1 MARRVPPTLGFDAI
15 TIEGGLIAPEMLGR
29 IGATKAGE
37 QSEAEYGL
45 DPGVKIRDEIGFAF
59 SIAETLWARFRQG
72 ANVERF
78 ADDLLRQVFGFR
90 SLTATPAP
98 QAGGITWPVRR
109 SALGGR
115 VPVVVAPPPAE
126 NVRKSGLDESF
137 APLGDGNRRR
147 SATLLVQE
155 FLNAADTAM
164 WGIAIDG
171 HSIRILRRNA
181 SLTRPAWIEADLARI
196 LSERMFADFSVL
208 WLLLH
213 ESRFGKAVAAPADCP
228 LERWRETAR
237 AEGVAARG
245 RLRDGVEAA
254 LKLLGQGFLLHADNG
269 ALRTALSAGTLS
281 PQEYFQ
287 ELLRLVYRFIF
298 LFTAEDRNLL
308 HPPQATEAARHL
320 YADGYALGRLR
331 ERAVRRTAYD
341 RHHDLYEG
349 VKLVS
354 GRLAAG
360 EPKLALPALG
370 GLFMPGTTPHLDQ
383 AKLANRD
390 LLAALFRLAWLPV
403 DSRLERVNWHDMSPE
418 ELGSVYESLLELT
431 PRLDQGCFVFAQG
444 SEAKGN
450 ARKTSGSYYTPD
462 SLVELLLDSALDPVI
477 DAAVAAH
484 PGKEVAALLDLDV
497 IDPACGSGHFLL
509 AAARRIAGR
518 IAQYTSPGAPSAE
531 DYRHALREVAR
542 HCLYGAD
549 RNPMAVELCKVALWI
564 ETLEPGKPLSYL
576 DGRIRCGDSLIGVFD
591 LGALADGIPD
601 EAYKP
606 LTGDDKAVA
615 RYFTARNRKERK
627 DRPSLPFA
635 GSLAALAQKS
645 KAIDDMDEDD
655 LAHVRRKAEA
665 DASLRNT
672 PDSRLLKVACDLVV
686 SAFFAPKEGE
696 VPANPHMVTI
706 PTTDHLWRKLAGH
719 QIYGPLEDAAID
731 IAAQAAAF
739 HWPLAFPE
747 VFAKGGFDCV
757 VGNPP
762 WERMKLQ
769 EQEFFAARAPEIAAA
784 PNKAARERLIAALT
798 APAAGDVDRR
808 LHADFQFAKREAE
821 AGSLFARASGR
832 YPLTGVGDVNTYA
845 LFAEHFTRLVN
856 RRGRAGI
863 ILPTGIATDATTSA
877 FFGWLTD
884 EKRLVQFLDFQT
896 GMGFFD
902 DIGHARFKFALMT
915 VGAAGA
921 SEGTG
926 IRLAFFLRQMSDL
939 DQPERFFSLS
949 AEDIAR
955 LNPNT
960 KTLATFRSRADA
972 ELTAK
977 IYAGVPVLIDEA
989 KGTHGNPWGIR
1000 FARMFD
1006 MSTDSGLFR
1015 TAAQLAAAGAMRDG
1029 AEWRAAGGD
1038 RWLPLYEAK
1047 MVHHFDH
1054 RWATYDDGSTGDD
1067 DSRLVT
1073 AEEKADSG
1081 FEVRPRYWVPAREV
1095 YLRIAN
1101 LPEGLLTALRRND
1114 TRLIVLGIVHL
1125 LFGHWLRQ
1133 AGIRTTGET
1142 PGIFPLWRDFVAR
1155 HPVAR
1160 PIAPT
1165 SLGLAGDNPPS
1176 MRPTGPDDLPA
1187 EPIDAITTDGRDR
1200 TAWYAVDD
1208 TVLMAYLGFAGRY
1221 EGLVSDTPPLDSESD
1236 ALALAETL
1244 LEKASPRWLMGW
1256 RDICRSTDERTT
1268 ISGAIPRAG
1277 VGDKFLLLSAA
1288 VEPRRQAALLA
1299 TMASLSFD
1307 YVARQKV
1314 GGTSFKYFTMRQ
1326 IACPP
1331 PSAFTEDDLA
1341 FIVPRVLEL
1350 VYTSHAMKPFAEAL
1364 GYDKPPFPW
1373 DGEQRSRLRAELDA
1387 HIARFY
1393 DLNRKNVNFILD
1405 PAPVMGAD
1413 YPTETFRVLKEN
1425 ETRRFGEYRTGRLVL
1440 EAWDRQEAVA
1450 AAENNVVT
1458 LPTQAR
1464 QPRPLPDLRAIR
1476 AGDWARPMTNPRG
1489 ETMEVLLA
1497 VLTAMD
1503 RPLPAERVRL
1513 ATLLA
1518 LEPHLLAPHLE
1529 ADRATQW
1536 ARAIGGEASGPAAD
1550 SADLDGYWGAA
1561 LRHFRSHDW
1570 LAETNGNW
1578 GPGANLGSRQAGE
1591 WAAGRAAAVW
1601 DAMRLVGDKAEVFT
1615 LFSEQL
1621 DRWRNAEAA

>member
-1 MARRVPPTLGFDAI
+1 MARRAPSTLGFDAI

-37 QSEAEYGL
+37 QAEAEYGL

-78 ADDLLRQVFGFR
+78 AEDLLRQVFGFR

-98 QAGGITWPVRR
+98 EAGGVAWPIRR
-109 SALGGR
+109 AALGGR
-115 VPVVVAPPPAE
+115 VPVVIAPPPAE
-126 NVRKSGLDESF
+126 SARRSGLDESH
-137 APLGDGNRRR
+137 ATLGDGNRRR

-155 FLNAADTAM
+155 YLNAADTAM
-164 WGIAIDG
+164 WGIATDG
-171 HSIRILRRNA
+171 HSIRILRSNS

-213 ESRFGKAVAAPADCP
+213 ESRFGRAGAQATDCP

-237 AEGVAARG
+237 AEGVTARG
-245 RLRDGVEAA
+245 RLRDGVEAT
-254 LKLLGQGFLLHADNG
+254 LKLLGNGFLLNTDNG
-269 ALRTALSAGTLS
+269 ALRAALSAGTLS
-281 PQEYFQ
+281 PQDYFQ

-298 LFTAEDRNLL
+298 LFTAEDRDLL
-308 HPPQATEAARHL
+308 HPPQAEDTARRL
-320 YADGYALGRLR
+320 YAEGYSLGRLR

-354 GRLAAG
+354 GRLATG

-403 DSRLERVNWHDMSPE
+403 DGRLERVNWRDMETE

-431 PRLDQGCFVFAQG
+431 PRLDHGSFVFAQG

-484 PGKEVAALLDLDV
+484 PGHEVAALLDLDV

-542 HCLYGAD
+542 HCLYGVD

-591 LGALADGIPD
+591 LSVLGQGIPD

-606 LTGDDKAVA
+606 LTGDAKDVA
-615 RYFTARNRKERK
+615 RYFATRNRKERK

-645 KAIDDMDEDD
+645 KAIDDMGEDD

-665 DASLRNT
+665 DANLRNT
-672 PDSRLLKVACDLVV
+672 PESWLLKVACDLVV
-686 SAFFAPKEGE
+686 AAFFAPKDGE
-696 VPANPHMVTI
+696 VPANPHTVTT

-719 QIYGPLEDAAID
+719 QIHGPLEDAAID
-731 IAAQAAAF
+731 IAGRASAF

-769 EQEFFAARAPEIAAA
+769 EQEFFASRAPEIATA

-798 APAAGDVDRR
+798 APGAGDVDRR

-884 EKRLVQFLDFQT
+884 ERRLVQFLDFQT

-915 VGAAGA
+915 VGAAEA
-921 SEGTG
+921 SEETG

-972 ELTAK
+972 ELTAR
-977 IYAGVPVLIDEA
+977 IYARVPVLVDET
-989 KGTHGNPWGIR
+989 KGKDGNPWGIR
-1000 FARMFD
+1000 FSTMFH
-1006 MSTDSGLFR
+1006 MSNDSGLFR
-1015 TAAQLAAAGAMRDG
+1015 TAAQLTAAGAVRDG

-1073 AEEKADSG
+1073 LEEKADSG
-1081 FEVRPRYWVPAREV
+1081 FHVRPRYWVPAREV
-1095 YLRIAN
+1095 YLRIAD
-1101 LPEGLLTALRRND
+1101 LPEGLLTALRRNE

-1125 LFGHWLRQ
+1125 LFGRWLRQ
-1133 AGIRTTGET
+1133 AGLRTTGT
-1142 PGIFPLWRDFVAR
+1142 PPGIFPLWRDFVAR

-1165 SLGLAGDNPPS
+1165 ALGLAGDNPAA

-1187 EPIDAITTDGRDR
+1187 EPIDAITLDGRSR

-1208 TVLMAYLGFAGRY
+1208 GALAAYLDFAGRY
-1221 EGLVSDTPPLDSESD
+1221 GGLVAEVPSLDSD
-1236 ALALAETL
+1236 AVALALAEAL

-1256 RDICRSTDERTT
+1256 RDITNATNERTIVGGT
-1268 ISGAIPRAG
+1268 IPLCA
-1277 VGDKFLLLSAA
+1277 VGNSLPLWQPHFCRPGEA
-1288 VEPRRQAALLA
+1288 AALLA
-1299 TMASLSFD
+1299 TLSGIPFD
-1307 YVARQKV
+1307 YIARHKV
-1314 GGTSFKYFTMRQ
+1314 GGSHVNFF
-1326 IACPP
+1326 IAEQLPVLP
-1331 PSAFTEDDLA
+1331 PSAFTEADLN

-1350 VYTSHAMKPFAEAL
+1350 VYTSHAMKPFAEDL
-1364 GYDKPPFPW
+1364 GYDGPPFAW
-1373 DGEQRSRLRAELDA
+1373 KEDRRAILRAELDA
-1387 HIARFY
+1387 RIARLY
-1393 DLNRKNVNFILD
+1393 GLTHDELHFILD
-1405 PAPVMGAD
+1405 PAQVMGAD

-1440 EAWDRQEAVA
+1440 EAWDRQEAI
-1450 AAENNVVT
+1450 AAESNVVA
-1458 LPTQAR
+1458 LPRAR
-1464 QPRPLPDLRAIR
+1464 WPQPLPDLHTVR

-1497 VLTAMD
+1497 VINTMD

-1513 ATLLA
+1513 AALLA

-1529 ADRATQW
+1529 ADRATHW
-1536 ARAIGGEASGPAAD
+1536 ARVIGDEASGPAAD
-1550 SADLDGYWGAA
+1550 SADLDGHWGAA
-1561 LRHFRSHDW
+1561 LRHFRSHDR
-1570 LAETNGNW
+1570 LVETNGNW

-1591 WAAGRAAAVW
+1591 WAAGRAAVVW
-1601 DAMRLVGDKAEVFT
+1601 DAMSRIGDKADVIT
-1615 LFSEQL
+1615 LFSTRL